1 MDPDKAYKRKF
12 LVVVDESAECDR
24 AVMFAALRVLRTGGT
39 VVLLSVIEPP
49 EFQGLGVEDVLRAE
63 AREAAEQALD
73 ARLRHIARLGD
84 IKVETVIREGRP
96 VEQVELLITAD
107 PDIAILVLA
116 SNATGEGPGLL
127 VASFAARSG
136 AMHIPV
142 TIVPGSMTDDE
153 IVAVC

>member
-12 LVVVDESAECDR
+12 LVVVDDSAECDR

-63 AREAAEQALD
+63 ARETAEQALD
-73 ARLRHIARLGD
+73 ARLRHIAGLGE

-96 VEQVELLITAD
+96 VEQVESLIAAD

-116 SNATGEGPGLL
+116 SNAAGEGPGPL
-127 VASFAARSG
+127 VASFASRSG

-142 TIVPGSMTDDE
+142 TIVPGSMTDEE